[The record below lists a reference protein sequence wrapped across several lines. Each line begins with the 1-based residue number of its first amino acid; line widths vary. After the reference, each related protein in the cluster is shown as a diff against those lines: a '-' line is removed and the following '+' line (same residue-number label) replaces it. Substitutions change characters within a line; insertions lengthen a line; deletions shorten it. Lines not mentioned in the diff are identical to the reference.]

1 MYKSRTKVRTF
12 ILHSAKKYTVFDNRV
27 EVKVMSRT
35 QDKTF
40 NCEKELTLSVIGG
53 KWKML
58 ILWHLGKEGTK
69 RFGELKALMPGITQR
84 MLVNQLR
91 ELEDDLIVHRE
102 VYPVVP
108 PKVEYSL
115 TKQGE
120 SLMPIL
126 DSMYEWGKNYM
137 EVVGSEPIS

>member
-1 MYKSRTKVRTF
+1 MARMD
-12 ILHSAKKYTVFDNRV
+12 A
-27 EVKVMSRT
+27 
-35 QDKTF
+35 KTF
-40 NCEKELTLSVIGG
+40 NCEKELTLAVIGG

-91 ELEDDLIVHRE
+91 ELEDDMIVERK

-126 DSMYEWGKNYM
+126 DSMYQWGKNYM
-137 EVVGSEPIS
+137 ENVLENPDINKISSE

>member
-1 MYKSRTKVRTF
+1 MARMD
-12 ILHSAKKYTVFDNRV
+12 A
-27 EVKVMSRT
+27 
-35 QDKTF
+35 KTF
-40 NCEKELTLSVIGG
+40 NCEKELTLAVIGG

-91 ELEDDLIVHRE
+91 ELEDDQIVERK

-126 DSMYEWGKNYM
+126 DSMYQWGKNYM
-137 EVVGSEPIS
+137 ENVLEKPDNTASSK

>member
-1 MYKSRTKVRTF
+1 MPNLLDRF
-12 ILHSAKKYTVFDNRV
+12 
-27 EVKVMSRT
+27 
-35 QDKTF
+35 F

-91 ELEDDLIVHRE
+91 ELEDHQIVKRK

-115 TKQGE
+115 TEHGE

-126 DSMYEWGKNYM
+126 DSMYTWGKNYM
-137 EVVGSEPIS
+137 ENVVEKKADTSESIK

>member
-1 MYKSRTKVRTF
+1 MTRMR
-12 ILHSAKKYTVFDNRV
+12 
-27 EVKVMSRT
+27 
-35 QDKTF
+35 DKTF
-40 NCEKELTLSVIGG
+40 NCEKELTLAVIGG

-58 ILWHLGKEGTK
+58 ILWHLGREGTK
-69 RFGELKALMPGITQR
+69 RFSELKALMPGITQR

-91 ELEDDLIVHRE
+91 ELEEDQIVHRE

-115 TKQGE
+115 TEHGK

-126 DSMYEWGKNYM
+126 ESMYQWGKNYM
-137 EVVGSEPIS
+137 ENVLGCHLESKEAVNK

>member
-1 MYKSRTKVRTF
+1 MGHLCNKV
-12 ILHSAKKYTVFDNRV
+12 
-27 EVKVMSRT
+27 
-35 QDKTF
+35 F

-69 RFGELKALMPGITQR
+69 RFNELKSLMPGITQR

-91 ELEDDLIVHRE
+91 ELEEDLIVHRE

-115 TKQGE
+115 TEQGE
-120 SLMPIL
+120 SLIPIL
-126 DSMYEWGKNYM
+126 EIMYEWGKNYKKTTA
-137 EVVGSEPIS
+137 VKAGIQINDSVK

>member
-1 MYKSRTKVRTF
+1 M
-12 ILHSAKKYTVFDNRV
+12 
-27 EVKVMSRT
+27 EVKQMGHVCG
-35 QDKTF
+35 KTY
-40 NCEKELTLSVIGG
+40 NCEKELTLAVIGG

-58 ILWHLGKEGTK
+58 ILWHLGKDGTK

-91 ELEDDLIVHRE
+91 ELEADQIVQRK

-115 TKQGE
+115 TEHGK
-120 SLMPIL
+120 SLIPIL
-126 DSMYEWGKNYM
+126 DAMYEWGKNYI
-137 EVVGSEPIS
+137 ETVVKDQVKINDSFK

>member
-1 MYKSRTKVRTF
+1 MGR
-12 ILHSAKKYTVFDNRV
+12 ICG
-27 EVKVMSRT
+27 
-35 QDKTF
+35 KTYH
-40 NCEKELTLSVIGG
+40 CEKELTLAIIGG

-58 ILWHLGKEGTK
+58 ILWHLGKGGTK
-69 RFGELKALMPGITQR
+69 RFSELKALIPGITQR

-91 ELEDDLIVHRE
+91 ELEEDQIVHRE

-115 TKQGE
+115 TEHGK

-126 DSMYEWGKNYM
+126 ESMYAWGKNYL
-137 EVVGSEPIS
+137 ETVIKDQVTIKDSVQ

>member
-1 MYKSRTKVRTF
+1 MPNLGDK
-12 ILHSAKKYTVFDNRV
+12 IL
-27 EVKVMSRT
+27 
-35 QDKTF
+35 
-40 NCEKELTLSVIGG
+40 NCEKELTLAIIGG

-91 ELEDDLIVHRE
+91 ELEAHLIVHRE

-108 PKVEYSL
+108 PRVEYSL
-115 TKQGE
+115 TENGK
-120 SLMPIL
+120 SLLPIL
-126 DSMYEWGKNYM
+126 DAMYAWGKNYIKNVI
-137 EVVGSEPIS
+137 EENTENK

>member
-1 MYKSRTKVRTF
+1 MPNLGEKS
-12 ILHSAKKYTVFDNRV
+12 
-27 EVKVMSRT
+27 
-35 QDKTF
+35 F
-40 NCEKELTLSVIGG
+40 NCEKELTLSIIGG

-58 ILWHLGKEGTK
+58 VLWHLGKTGTK
-69 RFGELKALMPGITQR
+69 RFGELKKLMPGITQR

-91 ELEDDLIVHRE
+91 ELEDHLIVHRE

-115 TKQGE
+115 TEQGQ

-126 DSMYEWGKNYM
+126 ESMYDWGRDYM
-137 EVVGSEPIS
+137 ERNLENDK

>member
-1 MYKSRTKVRTF
+1 
-12 ILHSAKKYTVFDNRV
+12 
-27 EVKVMSRT
+27 MSWMEN
-35 QDKTF
+35 KTF
-40 NCEKELTLSVIGG
+40 NCEKELTLNIIGG

-58 ILWHLGKEGTK
+58 ILWFLGKEGTK

-91 ELEDDLIVHRE
+91 ELEEDHIVHRE

-126 DSMYEWGKNYM
+126 EAMYEWGKNY
-137 EVVGSEPIS
+137 IDTNFFKDDK

>member
-1 MYKSRTKVRTF
+1 
-12 ILHSAKKYTVFDNRV
+12 
-27 EVKVMSRT
+27 MSRMD
-35 QDKTF
+35 DKMF

-53 KWKML
+53 KWKMI

-69 RFGELKALMPGITQR
+69 RFGELKALIPAITQR

-91 ELEDDLIVHRE
+91 ELEEDMIVHRE

-126 DSMYEWGKNYM
+126 DAMYQWGKDYM
-137 EVVGSEPIS
+137 VTMDMKPIDDAK

>member
-1 MYKSRTKVRTF
+1 MGHLCDKV
-12 ILHSAKKYTVFDNRV
+12 
-27 EVKVMSRT
+27 
-35 QDKTF
+35 F

-69 RFGELKALMPGITQR
+69 RFNELKALMPGITQR

-91 ELEDDLIVHRE
+91 ELEEDLIVHRE

-115 TKQGE
+115 TEQGK
-120 SLMPIL
+120 SLIPIL
-126 DSMYEWGKNYM
+126 EIMYEWGKNYNKTTA
-137 EVVGSEPIS
+137 VKIGVQIKDSIN

>member
-1 MYKSRTKVRTF
+1 
-12 ILHSAKKYTVFDNRV
+12 
-27 EVKVMSRT
+27 MSNLKE
-35 QDKTF
+35 KTF

-69 RFGELKALMPGITQR
+69 RFGELKALMPSITQR

-91 ELEDDLIVHRE
+91 ELEDHLIIHRE

-115 TKQGE
+115 TENGLK
-120 SLMPIL
+120 LMPIL
-126 DSMYEWGKNYM
+126 DAMYEWGKDYI
-137 EVVGSEPIS
+137 EHVLEKTKEQ

>member
-1 MYKSRTKVRTF
+1 MIKRKWFEPKECMSLSSRMENKV
-12 ILHSAKKYTVFDNRV
+12 
-27 EVKVMSRT
+27 
-35 QDKTF
+35 F
-40 NCEKELTLSVIGG
+40 NCEKELTLNIIGG

-58 ILWHLGKEGTK
+58 ILWHLGREGTK
-69 RFGELKALMPGITQR
+69 RFGELKSLMPGITQR

-91 ELEDDLIVHRE
+91 ELEEDHIVHRE

-115 TKQGE
+115 TELGE

-126 DSMYEWGKNYM
+126 ESMYDWGRQYLDSNFLKDDK
-137 EVVGSEPIS
+137 

>member
-1 MYKSRTKVRTF
+1 
-12 ILHSAKKYTVFDNRV
+12 
-27 EVKVMSRT
+27 MSRLE
-35 QDKTF
+35 DKTF

-58 ILWHLGKEGTK
+58 ILWHLGREGTK
-69 RFGELKALMPGITQR
+69 RFGELKSLMPGITQR

-91 ELEDDLIVHRE
+91 ELEEDRIVERK

-115 TKQGE
+115 TEQGE

-126 DSMYEWGKNYM
+126 DSMYEWGKTYM
-137 EVVGSEPIS
+137 KDVGLAPLERSEQAEQEMTVKK

>member
-1 MYKSRTKVRTF
+1 MPNLGERS
-12 ILHSAKKYTVFDNRV
+12 
-27 EVKVMSRT
+27 
-35 QDKTF
+35 F
-40 NCEKELTLSVIGG
+40 NCEKELTLAIIGG

-69 RFGELKALMPGITQR
+69 RFGELKTLMPGITQR

-91 ELEDDLIVHRE
+91 ELEAHDIIHRE

-115 TKQGE
+115 TKHGE
-120 SLMPIL
+120 SLLPIL
-126 DSMYEWGKNYM
+126 EAMYAWGRNYVD
-137 EVVGSEPIS
+137 EVLDGKDDFTIAGDHSG

>member
-1 MYKSRTKVRTF
+1 M
-12 ILHSAKKYTVFDNRV
+12 
-27 EVKVMSRT
+27 EVKKMPNLGE
-35 QDKTF
+35 KMF
-40 NCEKELTLSVIGG
+40 NCEKELTLSIIGG

-58 ILWHLGKEGTK
+58 VLWHLGKEGTK

-91 ELEDDLIVHRE
+91 ELEDHLIVHRE

-115 TKQGE
+115 TEQGR

-126 DSMYEWGKNYM
+126 DAMYEWGKIYIENNLEDKTEM
-137 EVVGSEPIS
+137 IRPLSNKG

>member
-1 MYKSRTKVRTF
+1 
-12 ILHSAKKYTVFDNRV
+12 
-27 EVKVMSRT
+27 MSRIGS
-35 QDKTF
+35 KTF

-58 ILWHLGKEGTK
+58 ILWHLGKQGTK

-91 ELEDDLIVHRE
+91 ELEEDLIVERK

-115 TKQGE
+115 TEHGK

-126 DSMYEWGKNYM
+126 DAMYEWGKNYM
-137 EVVGSEPIS
+137 ENVIITDEQESQNN

>member
-1 MYKSRTKVRTF
+1 MPNLGEK
-12 ILHSAKKYTVFDNRV
+12 
-27 EVKVMSRT
+27 M
-35 QDKTF
+35 F
-40 NCEKELTLSVIGG
+40 NCEKELTLSIIGG

-58 ILWHLGKEGTK
+58 VLWHLGKEGTK

-91 ELEDDLIVHRE
+91 ELEDHLIVHRE

-115 TKQGE
+115 TEQGR

-126 DSMYEWGKNYM
+126 DAMYEWGKIYIENNLEDKTEM
-137 EVVGSEPIS
+137 IRPLSNKG

>member
-1 MYKSRTKVRTF
+1 
-12 ILHSAKKYTVFDNRV
+12 
-27 EVKVMSRT
+27 MSRM

-58 ILWHLGKEGTK
+58 ILWHLGREGTK

-91 ELEDDLIVHRE
+91 ELEEDLIVNRE

-115 TKQGE
+115 TEHGK

-126 DSMYEWGKNYM
+126 ESMYQWGKNYM
-137 EVVGSEPIS
+137 ETVGLNFSERNESIK